1 MRKTKTFDT
10 IEEASLFNISKNG
23 EIKQKQNGR
32 CQVIYYSQYQK
43 RNPAKYKTVSFKS
56 LPNAISFC
64 NRIKK
69 EGKQSNVNQE
79 IKVKTINDNL
89 HNVRFIFDKDYVSS
103 KSYDSW
109 NESNLN
115 GEFAYNGVTDD
126 F

>member
-43 RNPAKYKTVSFKS
+43 RNPAKYKTISFKS

-69 EGKQSNVNQE
+69 EGKQDNKNQE

-89 HNVRFIFDKDYVSS
+89 HNVRFIFDKDYVSD
-103 KSYDSW
+103 KSDSW
-109 NESNLN
+109 
-115 GEFAYNGVTDD
+115 FDYNYVTDD